1 MFLKNNY
8 KNYVTFDVF
17 INSHVEWNR
26 KNKVWKKKDIAN
38 GNNSVNDGF
47 MVDYS

>member
-1 MFLKNNY
+1 MYLLIH
-8 KNYVTFDVF
+8 T
-17 INSHVEWNR
+17 WNGIER
-26 KNKVWKKKDIAN
+26 IKFEKKKDIAN